1 MLFTLLIWSLLVL
14 TFCFQALCSQAA
26 SFSGNWGSET
36 SSNRTWLFTEG
47 RQMGEAGE
55 AATRTQETFLYKTN
69 DSWAQF
75 EKKNIR
81 PLVLATKPQFS

>member
-1 MLFTLLIWSLLVL
+1 
-14 TFCFQALCSQAA
+14 
-26 SFSGNWGSET
+26 
-36 SSNRTWLFTEG
+36 
-47 RQMGEAGE
+47 MGEAGE

-81 PLVLATKPQFS
+81 PLVLATKPQFSWVHLVFFGIHSKKLSFSWELSSDPTTDILTLENNSL